1 MITPNHPF
9 CGKPVCEAS
18 MTADFVPLYIETAC
32 QTIHGWN
39 LLEASLSAG
48 DILYLTMP
56 ATKLEQLWR
65 VAPFQVAVS
74 LDAKLAKY
82 PYHNDGRRFEPPITY
97 PLDQLM
103 GCRCFRFQ
111 FI

>member
-1 MITPNHPF
+1 
-9 CGKPVCEAS
+9 
-18 MTADFVPLYIETAC
+18 MTADFVPLYIETSC

-56 ATKLEQLWR
+56 AAKLEQLWR

-74 LDAKLAKY
+74 
-82 PYHNDGRRFEPPITY
+82 
-97 PLDQLM
+97 
-103 GCRCFRFQ
+103 
-111 FI
+111 

>member
-1 MITPNHPF
+1 
-9 CGKPVCEAS
+9 

-56 ATKLEQLWR
+56 AAKLEQLWR

-74 LDAKLAKY
+74 
-82 PYHNDGRRFEPPITY
+82 
-97 PLDQLM
+97 
-103 GCRCFRFQ
+103 
-111 FI
+111 